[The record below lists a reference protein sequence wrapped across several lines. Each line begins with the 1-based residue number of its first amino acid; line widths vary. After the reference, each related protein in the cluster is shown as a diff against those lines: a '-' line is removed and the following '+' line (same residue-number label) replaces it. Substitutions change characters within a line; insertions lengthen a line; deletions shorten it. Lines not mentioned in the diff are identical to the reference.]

1 MCTNTV
7 PKDWERINKRWKSR
21 EASVQRKRLKQ
32 NDDEN
37 EQEDVNRNE
46 ISNSM
51 QDENLDC
58 DSENIVVEKGVMST
72 EPKVQ
77 NSEQTSTGT

>member
-1 MCTNTV
+1 M
-7 PKDWERINKRWKSR
+7 NKRRKSR

-72 EPKVQ
+72 EPKVK

>member
-1 MCTNTV
+1 
-7 PKDWERINKRWKSR
+7 
-21 EASVQRKRLKQ
+21 
-32 NDDEN
+32 
-37 EQEDVNRNE
+37 
-46 ISNSM
+46 M

-58 DSENIVVEKGVMST
+58 DSENIVVEKGVMSM